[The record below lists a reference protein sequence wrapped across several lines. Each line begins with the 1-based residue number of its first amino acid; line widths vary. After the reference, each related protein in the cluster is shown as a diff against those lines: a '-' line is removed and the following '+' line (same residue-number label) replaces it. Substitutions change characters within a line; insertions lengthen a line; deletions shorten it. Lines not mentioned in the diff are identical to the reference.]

1 MDSLAS
7 ALLKGRLQHHV
18 PGLLVWGASG
28 PPQQSKPALH
38 FALQRDVKPGW
49 RVEKAMEG
57 CQCPEPEVGHALQP
71 PLFLLLL
78 QDRWMEE
85 GKGGGGI
92 YHTTIFEYQLGSSS
106 EIPKVLKKV
115 RTHVSLNPM
124 PPPPPVRP
132 GLAAFVCC
140 FCCYSHLP
148 VGSFK
153 IPVS

>member
-1 MDSLAS
+1 MPVLTAS
-7 ALLKGRLQHHV
+7 PRLYLLGREN
-18 PGLLVWGASG
+18 S
-28 PPQQSKPALH
+28 PQKNPSNLIRKKVEAHARHPEV
-38 FALQRDVKPGW
+38 QRVSTPHW
-49 RVEKAMEG
+49 PMEG
-57 CQCPEPEVGHALQP
+57 CQCPEPEEGHALQP
-71 PLFLLLL
+71 PLFPLLL

-92 YHTTIFEYQLGSSS
+92 YHKTIFEYQLGSSS

-115 RTHVSLNPM
+115 RIHVSLNPV

>member
-1 MDSLAS
+1 M
-7 ALLKGRLQHHV
+7 ALGTA
-18 PGLLVWGASG
+18 PGLQLVLSQHECVGISHPRYTG
-28 PPQQSKPALH
+28 PA
-38 FALQRDVKPGW
+38 R
-49 RVEKAMEG
+49 
-57 CQCPEPEVGHALQP
+57 
-71 PLFLLLL
+71 PLLSCLLLEPWVCPGVAAKGPRVTPVL
-78 QDRWMEE
+78 TQELEE

-92 YHTTIFEYQLGSSS
+92 YHKTIFEYQLGSSS
-106 EIPKVLKKV
+106 EIPKVLRKV
-115 RTHVSLNPM
+115 RTHVSFNPM

>member
-1 MDSLAS
+1 MPVLTAS
-7 ALLKGRLQHHV
+7 PRLYI
-18 PGLLVWGASG
+18 LRRENS
-28 PPQQSKPALH
+28 PQKNPSNLIREKVKAHARHPEV
-38 FALQRDVKPGW
+38 QRVSTPHCP
-49 RVEKAMEG
+49 MEG
-57 CQCPEPEVGHALQP
+57 CQCPEPEVGHSLQP
-71 PLFLLLL
+71 PLFLLL